1 MSHQYKVRNQEAV
14 YFLTCTVVDWIDVFT
29 RASYKKEIVQS
40 LKFCQEK
47 KGLLLYAWCLMPS
60 HLHLIASVADGAM
73 LSAVIRDFKKFTSR
87 TILQL
92 IEQEP
97 ESRRQWMLQRFRYAG
112 IPLQRVEN
120 YKFWQDGYHAFEL
133 TTNAMKEQK
142 LDYLHQNPVT
152 DLTVAA
158 PEHYVFSSASNYAG
172 NGGLLQVLFLR
183 CSVVPPRLETSA
195 RGEL

>member
-1 MSHQYKVRNQEAV
+1 MSHQYKIRNEEAV

-40 LKFCQEK
+40 LQFCQEK

-60 HLHLIASVADGAM
+60 HLHLIASAADGAK
-73 LSAVIRDFKKFTSR
+73 LAAIIRDFKKYTSR
-87 TILQL
+87 TIVKL

-97 ESRRQWMLQRFRYAG
+97 ESRRNWMLQRFLYAG
-112 IPLQRVEN
+112 KYLQRVEN
-120 YKFWQDGYHAFEL
+120 YKFWQDGYHAIEL
-133 TTNAMKEQK
+133 TSNFMKEQK

-172 NGGLLQVLFLR
+172 NGGLLQVLL
-183 CSVVPPRLETSA
+183 L
-195 RGEL
+195 

>member
-1 MSHQYKVRNQEAV
+1 
-14 YFLTCTVVDWIDVFT
+14 
-29 RASYKKEIVQS
+29 
-40 LKFCQEK
+40 
-47 KGLLLYAWCLMPS
+47 
-60 HLHLIASVADGAM
+60 DGAM
-73 LSAVIRDFKKFTSR
+73 LSAIIRDFKKFTAR

-120 YKFWQDGYHAFEL
+120 YKFWQDGYHAIEL

-172 NGGLLQVLFLR
+172 NGGL
-183 CSVVPPRLETSA
+183 
-195 RGEL
+195 